1 MSEST
6 PETTTQNNKPER
18 EPGEVSDEMLPDDL
32 QPTDDNPLAKPPS
45 DDDEDKGMSLGPD
58 GPQG

>member
-1 MSEST
+1 MSDST
-6 PETTTQNNKPER
+6 PETTTQKNKPEP

-45 DDDEDKGMSLGPD
+45 DEDEDKGMSLGPD